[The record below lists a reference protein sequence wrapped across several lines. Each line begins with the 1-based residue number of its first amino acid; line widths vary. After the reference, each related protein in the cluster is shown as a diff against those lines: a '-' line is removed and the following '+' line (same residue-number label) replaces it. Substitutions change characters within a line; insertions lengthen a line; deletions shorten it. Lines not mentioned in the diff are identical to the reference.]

1 MVCEVAQSDKLCTK
15 DDDKVSLSIRFSLM
29 LSLAGIK
36 TRKYGS
42 RRKSKKAEAKK
53 EAEAR

>member
-1 MVCEVAQSDKLCTK
+1 M
-15 DDDKVSLSIRFSLM
+15 SLLIRFSLM

-36 TRKYGS
+36 TGKYGS

-53 EAEAR
+53 EAEAH